1 MDGIVDEPMDVLDD
15 EIADCIQECCNIA
28 DRYDID
34 LQAAMNRRE
43 ERNREMG
50 RYK

>member
-1 MDGIVDEPMDVLDD
+1 MYGIIDEPRDVLDD

-34 LQAAMNRRE
+34 LQAAMNRCEKRNHERE
-43 ERNREMG
+43 
-50 RYK
+50 RYQ